1 MRRRAVGLEMFPNLN
16 IGPAHGGG
24 TLPALLG
31 RIRQGARV
39 RPEVRGTTANAP
51 PDLAKRFSD
60 DRLTHS
66 GRTLRFLMDMAGCD
80 RIMLGRDYAFDVRDR
95 DPTIVIDPLVGPAQE
110 DIDGLAQLIRMGHVP
125 DSAWKLQ
132 WDR

>member
-1 MRRRAVGLEMFPNLN
+1 MFPNLN
-16 IGPAHGGG
+16 IGLAHGGG
-24 TLPALLG
+24 TFPVLLG
-31 RIRQGARV
+31 RIRHGARV

-51 PDLAKRFSD
+51 MDFAKRFYDFS
-60 DRLTHS
+60 LTHS

-80 RIMLGRDYAFDVRDR
+80 RIMLGRDYPFDVRDR
-95 DPTIVIDPLVGPAQE
+95 DPIIGVNPLVRPTQE
-110 DIDGLAQLIRMGHVP
+110 DIAGLTQLICMGHVP